1 MNKVCFFGSM
11 NMDIVVAVD
20 SMPKVGETILCSN
33 VKKIPGGKGANQAIA
48 AKRSGAEVYMIA
60 KIGKDE
66 NGDALL
72 KGLEGDNINT
82 KYVLKDDNE
91 STGMAIITVN
101 KEGNNSIIVVP
112 GSNMNISKAEI
123 IQAQDAI
130 KNSDVLAT
138 QLETPMDVACEA
150 FKIAKK
156 YNKMTVLNPSPAKDL
171 SNELIENT
179 DIIVPNETE
188 AYKLTG
194 VEVKDI
200 DSAKEASKF
209 FLDKGVKAVI
219 TTLGENGAVIVTKE
233 NAELIP
239 AYKVKAV
246 DTTAA
251 GDSFLGAVVSKISS
265 EKISFENLK
274 EAVKFGSKVSS
285 IAVQRKGAQP
295 SIPYLK
301 EVNEIYK
308 YV

>member
-11 NMDIVVAVD
+11 NMDMVVAVD

-60 KIGKDE
+60 KIGRDE

-72 KGLEGDNINT
+72 KGLEEDNINT
-82 KYVLKDDNE
+82 KYVLKDNNE

-112 GSNMNISKAEI
+112 GSNMNISKEEI
-123 IQAQDAI
+123 VEAQDAI
-130 KNSDVLAT
+130 KNSDILAT
-138 QLETPMDVACEA
+138 QLETPMDAAVEA

-251 GDSFLGAVVSKISS
+251 GDSFLGAVVSKIDSQ
-265 EKISFENLK
+265 KISFENLK

-301 EVNEIYK
+301 EVNEIHK
-308 YV
+308 

>member
-138 QLETPMDVACEA
+138 QLETPMDAAVEA

-251 GDSFLGAVVSKISS
+251 GDSFLGAVVSKIDS

-285 IAVQRKGAQP
+285 ITVQRKGAQP

-301 EVNEIYK
+301 EVNEIHK
-308 YV
+308 

>member
-1 MNKVCFFGSM
+1 MNKLCFFGSM
-11 NMDIVVAVD
+11 NMDMVVAVD
-20 SMPKVGETILCSN
+20 SMPRVGETILCNN

-60 KIGKDE
+60 KVGKDE
-66 NGDALL
+66 NGNALL
-72 KGLEGDNINT
+72 KGLEADNIST
-82 KYVLKDDNE
+82 KYVLKDYNE

-101 KEGNNSIIVVP
+101 KDGNNSIIVVP
-112 GSNMNISKAEI
+112 GSNMNISKSEI
-123 IQAQDAI
+123 LEAQEAI
-130 KNSDVLAT
+130 RDSDILVT
-138 QLETPMDVACEA
+138 QLETPMDAAAEA
-150 FKIAKK
+150 FKMAKK
-156 YNKMTVLNPSPAKDL
+156 YNKMTVLNPSPAKTL
-171 SNELIENT
+171 SDELIENT

-194 VEVKDI
+194 IEVKDVS
-200 DSAKEASKF
+200 SAKEASKF

-219 TTLGENGAVIVTKE
+219 TTLGENGAIIVTKE

-239 AYKVKAV
+239 AYKVKAI

-251 GDSFLGAVVSKISS
+251 GDSFLGAVVSKIDS

-285 IAVQRKGAQP
+285 IAVQKKGAQP

-308 YV
+308 YI